1 MFEKKTSTTD
11 TTEGSSNVF
20 RPVKGSAK
28 VVIGNGVKIK
38 GEITDADEVQ
48 IDGSADVTMNTENLM
63 IGGSGDLKGTITS
76 HNADVWGKLEG
87 EVKVGGTL
95 TIQEQGSV
103 SGSIEYENLQIKLGG
118 KIKGDVKVSEKIK
131 NIDDIKNINKEKS
144 FSFFLWGI
152 TVANNTPEIVACTP
166 DSCVKNHKISPN
178 NKYGIYFLTLNLF
191 KNIKQINVN
200 NNKERYLTLKSPV

>member
-1 MFEKKTSTTD
+1 MFEKKSTDEVSNDTD
-11 TTEGSSNVF
+11 KSLDVF
-20 RPVKGSAK
+20 RPAKGSAK

-48 IDGSADVTMNTENLM
+48 IDGSADVTMNTDNLM
-63 IGGSGDLKGTITS
+63 IGGTGDLKGTITS
-76 HNADVWGKLEG
+76 HNADVWGKLDG

-131 NIDDIKNINKEKS
+131 KIDDVKNINKEESSPLQSSLDNK
-144 FSFFLWGI
+144 
-152 TVANNTPEIVACTP
+152 NN
-166 DSCVKNHKISPN
+166 
-178 NKYGIYFLTLNLF
+178 
-191 KNIKQINVN
+191 
-200 NNKERYLTLKSPV
+200 

>member
-1 MFEKKTSTTD
+1 MTKLNFMLISIEGKTNMFEKKSSTKNLTN
-11 TTEGSSNVF
+11 TEGDSFNPL
-20 RPVKGSAK
+20 RPAKGSAK

-48 IDGSADVTMNTENLM
+48 IDGSADVTMNTENLI
-63 IGGSGDLKGTITS
+63 IGGTGDLKGTITS
-76 HNADVWGKLEG
+76 HNADVWGSLDG

-131 NIDDIKNINKEKS
+131 KIDDIKNNNKEKS
-144 FSFFLWGI
+144 LPLQSSLDNK
-152 TVANNTPEIVACTP
+152 NN
-166 DSCVKNHKISPN
+166 
-178 NKYGIYFLTLNLF
+178 
-191 KNIKQINVN
+191 
-200 NNKERYLTLKSPV
+200 